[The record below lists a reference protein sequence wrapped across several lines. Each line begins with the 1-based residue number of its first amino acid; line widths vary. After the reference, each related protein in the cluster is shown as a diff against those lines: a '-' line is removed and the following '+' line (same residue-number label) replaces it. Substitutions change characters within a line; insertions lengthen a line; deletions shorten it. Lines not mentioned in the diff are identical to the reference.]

1 MHMVRRNGQWTFG
14 STLQGMVWLLVGA
27 LSAGCETGPSRFPV
41 IDRPDLLVEV
51 TAAGPMGKEH
61 SHPFDINEVVV
72 AKIFAGLTVRERDRI
87 LGFGIFDQKVGARVF
102 SDQEVMRLAP
112 WLAKA
117 LRLSSPW
124 DVVSFYSVTL
134 GSGGENLITSGGVF
148 VTDNRFLHVLIANFR
163 SRPSETASKFVTAS
177 ELDPRHQPLM
187 PAGRYRFRLSFEPN
201 SVVLVDQPPGVRR
214 WSYADREQALVIDL
228 LELFPDLPDQGEEG
242 VTR

>member
-1 MHMVRRNGQWTFG
+1 MYMVKRNGQWTFG
-14 STLQGMVWLLVGA
+14 STLRGMVWLMVGA

-51 TAAGPMGKEH
+51 TAADPMGKKH

-72 AKIFAGLTVRERDRI
+72 AKVFTGLTVRERDRI
-87 LGFGIFDQKVGARVF
+87 LGFGIFDQKVGTRVF
-102 SDQEVMRLAP
+102 TEQEVLRLAP

-117 LRLSSPW
+117 FRLSSPW

-163 SRPSETASKFVTAS
+163 SRPSDTASKFVTAS

-187 PAGRYRFRLSFEPN
+187 PVGRHRFRLSFEAN
-201 SVVLVDQPPGVRR
+201 SVVLADLPPGVRP
-214 WSYADREQALVIDL
+214 WPYADREQTLVIDL
-228 LELFPDLPDQGEEG
+228 LQLFPDLQGEKQEDIE
-242 VTR
+242 R